1 MNQEILRQAAARAEA
16 DLGDASPG
24 SGRIPPDVIAAP
36 TTAEVTDIAPATP
49 GVVGFYGPAVLALIL
64 QHVAAS
70 LIALSLIRERTI
82 GMFELFRVS
91 PVGASEILIGKVL
104 AVGILSL
111 LVAAAT
117 YGLLTV
123 GLQVPMLGDP
133 VTLALVIIL
142 FVAASMS
149 LGLVLALFSDSDRQ
163 AVQLSLLLLLASV
176 FFGGLVIAID
186 EFSPPVQTVTS
197 LLPVTHGTRLI
208 GDLMLRGSITNPLP
222 VVALAAMVVFWGGVA
237 WVRLRRELRRA

>member
-1 MNQEILRQAAARAEA
+1 
-16 DLGDASPG
+16 
-24 SGRIPPDVIAAP
+24 
-36 TTAEVTDIAPATP
+36 
-49 GVVGFYGPAVLALIL
+49 
-64 QHVAAS
+64 
-70 LIALSLIRERTI
+70 
-82 GMFELFRVS
+82 MFELFRVS

-123 GLQVPMLGDP
+123 GLRVPMLGDP

-186 EFSPPVQTVTS
+186 EFSPPVQAVTS